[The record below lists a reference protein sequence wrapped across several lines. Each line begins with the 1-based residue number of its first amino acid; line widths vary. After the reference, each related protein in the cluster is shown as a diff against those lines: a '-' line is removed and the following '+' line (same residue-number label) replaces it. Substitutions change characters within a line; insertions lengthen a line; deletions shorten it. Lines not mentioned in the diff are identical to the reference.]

1 MFWCNFFYVPM
12 LKMRLQCQIRR
23 VLGLFYLR
31 CRRMMVRVW
40 VPELCFES
48 VVDECGSQVHDLEC
62 LTNITKLMSKIRT
75 EEILKRWNRSSFWGE
90 TKNLYENFSPCDL
103 LMGFLDLLM
112 GCSWLIK
119 SKQNEKKQNG
129 AKTLRYVNVST
140 LKLVI
145 LVYQNLEQEVH
156 LIWRDQVLDANGEI
170 LPARTKGYE
179 FSSDYNFTS
188 CEICDL
194 PSVKR

>member
-1 MFWCNFFYVPM
+1 MG
-12 LKMRLQCQIRR
+12 Q
-23 VLGLFYLR
+23 
-31 CRRMMVRVW
+31 
-40 VPELCFES
+40 
-48 VVDECGSQVHDLEC
+48 
-62 LTNITKLMSKIRT
+62 
-75 EEILKRWNRSSFWGE
+75 
-90 TKNLYENFSPCDL
+90 KN
-103 LMGFLDLLM
+103 
-112 GCSWLIK
+112 
-119 SKQNEKKQNG
+119 
-129 AKTLRYVNVST
+129 LRYVNVST